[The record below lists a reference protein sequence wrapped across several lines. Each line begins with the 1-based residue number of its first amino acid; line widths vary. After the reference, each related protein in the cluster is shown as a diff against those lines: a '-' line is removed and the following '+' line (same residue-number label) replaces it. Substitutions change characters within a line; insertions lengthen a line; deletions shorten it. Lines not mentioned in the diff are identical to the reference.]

1 MRTPWS
7 PSLLL
12 AWLTIGQQQFSMCR
26 ARASSSSSSSHQSW
40 SDWNV
45 WSPCSRTCGGGI
57 TTRARPCLAR
67 SSPTA
72 TNSPYSNCSR
82 TLWEHKLCNTE
93 RCPPGSEDF
102 TDVQCSAFNNRFMG
116 NGRRVS
122 KWFAVERHTQKRNP
136 CELRCRSQ
144 DSTMIFSFG
153 KMADGT
159 SCGQSKICVNG
170 RCKDVGC
177 DGIIESGVRMDECG
191 VCGGRSLSCIQ
202 VQQMSSTQGELYKY
216 MAVTIIPRGA
226 TNIRVEDDSH
236 NVLTLWDHWPSRS
249 IVPNKG
255 ISNKTIRWETR
266 KLGGGTSTILAGGT
280 SFTHEMAENGSEALT
295 AVGPTMKPVTLA
307 VYMVKKANSSVRY
320 QYWVPKEDNRWRS
333 SVVDPPSYLIQKAA
347 ANASPPTAEHHF
359 RRARLHAGPLEDNA
373 IPFLTD
379 QVTSTITSS
388 TDGVSVIPTNRH
400 RGSKTRHKPGKEK
413 TKKGKC
419 PVCHRPRNQLHHFCK
434 SDVVIQ
440 ATVLSADFV
449 EGSVRYDVAVA
460 ESYRN
465 LVNLQ
470 QREYLWARD
479 RRCACPRLRVGREYV
494 VMAREQRNLANKE
507 SKLVVDSKSFV
518 RRFTE
523 RRHRQLSRLRKLQG
537 RKCNLTT

>member
-26 ARASSSSSSSHQSW
+26 ARTSSSSSHQAW
-40 SDWNV
+40 SDWNF
-45 WSPCSRTCGGGI
+45 WSPCSRTCGGGV
-57 TTRARPCLAR
+57 TTRARPCVSR
-67 SSPTA
+67 SLLTA
-72 TNSPYSNCSR
+72 SNSAYSDCSG

-93 RCPPGSEDF
+93 KCPPGSEDF

-122 KWFAVERHTQKRNP
+122 QWYAVERHTQKRNP

-159 SCGQSKICVNG
+159 SCGRSKICING

-191 VCGGRSLSCIQ
+191 VCGGRNLTCVQ

-236 NVLTLWDHWPSRS
+236 NVLTLWDRWPSRS
-249 IVPNKG
+249 IAPNKG
-255 ISNKTIRWETR
+255 ITNKTIHWESR

-307 VYMVKKANSSVRY
+307 VYLVKRANSSVRY
-320 QYWVPKEDNRWRS
+320 QYWVPKEDNVLQS
-333 SVVDPPSYLIQKAA
+333 SIADSPSYLIQRATA
-347 ANASPPTAEHHF
+347 TTEPPTAEHYF
-359 RRARLHAGPLEDNA
+359 RRARVHSGPLADNA
-373 IPFLTD
+373 IPFVTD
-379 QVTSTITSS
+379 QTSS
-388 TDGVSVIPTNRH
+388 TSNPDDVAPIPIIRH
-400 RGSKTRHKPGKEK
+400 KADKTRHKLIKEK
-413 TKKGKC
+413 KKGKC
-419 PVCHRPRNQLHHFCK
+419 PVCHRRRNQLHHFCK

-440 ATVLSADFV
+440 ATVLSAEFV
-449 EGSVRYDVAVA
+449 DGYLRYDVAVS

-465 LVNLQ
+465 LLDLQ

-479 RRCACPRLRVGREYV
+479 SRCPCPRLRVGREYV
-494 VMAREQRNLANKE
+494 IMAHEQRNFAIKE
-507 SKLVVDSKSFV
+507 SKLVVDSRSFV

>member
-1 MRTPWS
+1 MRTSWS

-12 AWLTIGQQQFSMCR
+12 AWLTIGQLDFPMCR
-26 ARASSSSSSSHQSW
+26 AGSSTSSLPTFSHETW
-40 SDWNV
+40 SDWSY
-45 WSPCSRTCGGGI
+45 WSPCSRTCGGGV
-57 TTRARPCLAR
+57 TTRARSCVAR
-67 SSPTA
+67 SPLTVTDSTW
-72 TNSPYSNCSR
+72 SNCSG
-82 TLWEHKLCNTE
+82 TLLEHKLCNTE
-93 RCPPGSEDF
+93 SCPPGSADF

-122 KWFAVERHTQKRNP
+122 KWYAVERHTQKRNP

-159 SCGQSKICVNG
+159 PCGRSKICIDG
-170 RCKDVGC
+170 RCKDAGC
-177 DGIIESGVRMDECG
+177 DGVVESGVRFDECG
-191 VCGGRSLSCIQ
+191 VCGGRNLSCIQ

-249 IVPNKG
+249 IAPNKG
-255 ISNKTIRWETR
+255 ISNKTIHWESR
-266 KLGGGTSTILAGGT
+266 KLSGGTSTILAGGT

-307 VYMVKKANSSVRY
+307 VYIVKKLNSSIRY
-320 QYWVPKEDNRWRS
+320 QYWVPKEDNGLQSALRKSPAELVHRPTAIW
-333 SVVDPPSYLIQKAA
+333 Q
-347 ANASPPTAEHHF
+347 PPTAEHHY
-359 RRARLHAGPLEDNA
+359 RRARLRAGPLLDNA
-373 IPFLTD
+373 IPFLTNHAVD
-379 QVTSTITSS
+379 KS
-388 TDGVSVIPTNRH
+388 DGLASQPAARNKIGRTKHKTN
-400 RGSKTRHKPGKEK
+400 KEK

-440 ATVLSADFV
+440 ATVLSVEVV
-449 EGSVRYDVAVA
+449 EGSLRYDVAIS

-465 LVNLQ
+465 LLDLQ
-470 QREYLWARD
+470 QREYLWAPD

-494 VMAREQRNLANKE
+494 VMAREQRNFANKE

-518 RRFTE
+518 RRFTD
-523 RRHRQLSRLRKLQG
+523 RRRRQLTRLRKLQG
-537 RKCNLTT
+537 RKCNSTT

>member
-1 MRTPWS
+1 MAAGVVRCRNE
-7 PSLLL
+7 L
-12 AWLTIGQQQFSMCR
+12 AVKVVVVVIDVVDGIRGMVR
-26 ARASSSSSSSHQSW
+26 ALAAPFW
-40 SDWNV
+40 A
-45 WSPCSRTCGGGI
+45 I
-57 TTRARPCLAR
+57 TAAAAVTRARFR
-67 SSPTA
+67 
-72 TNSPYSNCSR
+72 R
-82 TLWEHKLCNTE
+82 RFITE
-93 RCPPGSEDF
+93 MAQNNM
-102 TDVQCSAFNNRFMG
+102 TDPWSAFTIWFLIGPSCREVRDDTHAPRTRERIDRHQTLMKAGPQSTTRNEDAV
-116 NGRRVS
+116 VS
-122 KWFAVERHTQKRNP
+122 IATSSLVNDRPATILERNP

-159 SCGQSKICVNG
+159 SCGRSKICING

-191 VCGGRSLSCIQ
+191 VCGGRNLTCVQ

-249 IVPNKG
+249 IAPNKG
-255 ISNKTIRWETR
+255 ITNKTIHWESR

-307 VYMVKKANSSVRY
+307 VYLVKKANSSVRY
-320 QYWVPKEDNRWRS
+320 QYWVPKEDNVLQS
-333 SVVDPPSYLIQKAA
+333 SIADSPSYLIQRATA
-347 ANASPPTAEHHF
+347 TTEPPTAEHYF
-359 RRARLHAGPLEDNA
+359 RRARVHSGPLADNA
-373 IPFLTD
+373 IPFVTD
-379 QVTSTITSS
+379 QTSS
-388 TDGVSVIPTNRH
+388 TSNPDDVAPIPII
-400 RGSKTRHKPGKEK
+400 RHKA
-413 TKKGKC
+413 
-419 PVCHRPRNQLHHFCK
+419 
-434 SDVVIQ
+434 DIIQ
-440 ATVLSADFV
+440 ATVLSAEFV
-449 EGSVRYDVAVA
+449 DGYLRYDVAVS

-465 LVNLQ
+465 LLDLQ

-479 RRCACPRLRVGREYV
+479 SRCPCPRLRVGREYV
-494 VMAREQRNLANKE
+494 IMAHEQRNFAIKE
-507 SKLVVDSKSFV
+507 SKLVVDSRSFV

>member
-1 MRTPWS
+1 
-7 PSLLL
+7 
-12 AWLTIGQQQFSMCR
+12 
-26 ARASSSSSSSHQSW
+26 
-40 SDWNV
+40 
-45 WSPCSRTCGGGI
+45 
-57 TTRARPCLAR
+57 
-67 SSPTA
+67 
-72 TNSPYSNCSR
+72 
-82 TLWEHKLCNTE
+82 
-93 RCPPGSEDF
+93 
-102 TDVQCSAFNNRFMG
+102 
-116 NGRRVS
+116 
-122 KWFAVERHTQKRNP
+122 
-136 CELRCRSQ
+136 
-144 DSTMIFSFG
+144 MIFSFG

-159 SCGQSKICVNG
+159 SCGRSKICVNG

-191 VCGGRSLSCIQ
+191 VCGGRNLSCVQ

-249 IVPNKG
+249 IAPNKG

-307 VYMVKKANSSVRY
+307 VYMVKKANASVRY
-320 QYWVPKEDNRWRS
+320 QYWVPKEDNGWRGA
-333 SVVDPPSYLIQKAA
+333 VVDSPSYPTQKATV
-347 ANASPPTAEHHF
+347 NALPPTVEHHF

-379 QVTSTITSS
+379 QVTSTSTSS
-388 TDGVSVIPTNRH
+388 TGGVSLIPTTRH
-400 RGSKTRHKPGKEK
+400 KVGKARHKPGKEK
-413 TKKGKC
+413 KKNGKC
-419 PVCHRPRNQLHHFCK
+419 PVCHRPRNQLHYFCK

-440 ATVLSADFV
+440 ATVLSAEIV
-449 EGSVRYDVAVA
+449 EGSLRYDVAVA

-465 LVNLQ
+465 LLDLQ

-479 RRCACPRLRVGREYV
+479 RRCPCPRLRVGREYV
-494 VMAREQRNLANKE
+494 VMAREQRDFANKE

-523 RRHRQLSRLRKLQG
+523 RRRRQLSRLRKLQG

>member
-1 MRTPWS
+1 
-7 PSLLL
+7 
-12 AWLTIGQQQFSMCR
+12 MCR
-26 ARASSSSSSSHQSW
+26 ARTSSSSSSHQAW
-40 SDWNV
+40 SDWNF

-57 TTRARPCLAR
+57 TTRARPCIAR
-67 SSPTA
+67 SSLTA
-72 TNSPYSNCSR
+72 TNSQYSNCSG

-93 RCPPGSEDF
+93 KCPPGSEDF

-122 KWFAVERHTQKRNP
+122 KWYAEEHRTHKRNP

-159 SCGQSKICVNG
+159 SCGHSKICVNG

-177 DGIIESGVRMDECG
+177 DGIVESGVRMDECG
-191 VCGGRSLSCIQ
+191 VCGGRNLTCVQ

-249 IVPNKG
+249 IAPNKG
-255 ISNKTIRWETR
+255 ISNKTIHWESR
-266 KLGGGTSTILAGGT
+266 KLDGGTSTILAGGT

-295 AVGPTMKPVTLA
+295 AVGPTMKAVTLA

-320 QYWVPKEDNRWRS
+320 QYWVPKEDNVLRN
-333 SVVDPPSYLIQKAA
+333 SVVEPPSYLIQKAEA
-347 ANASPPTAEHHF
+347 TVEPPATEHHF
-359 RRARLHAGPLEDNA
+359 RRARVHAEPLEGNA
-373 IPFLTD
+373 IPFITD
-379 QVTSTITSS
+379 PATNTTST
-388 TDGVSVIPTNRH
+388 DDVSPIPTI
-400 RGSKTRHKPGKEK
+400 RHKAAKTWHKPSKEN
-413 TKKGKC
+413 KKRKC
-419 PVCHRPRNQLHHFCK
+419 PVCHRPRNQLRHFCK

-440 ATVLSADFV
+440 AKVLSADFV
-449 EGSVRYDVAVA
+449 DGYLRYDVAVYQ
-460 ESYRN
+460 SYRN

-470 QREYLWARD
+470 PREYLWARD
-479 RRCACPRLRVGREYV
+479 SRCACPRLRVGREYV
-494 VMAREQRNLANKE
+494 IMAHEQRNYAAKE
-507 SKLVVDSKSFV
+507 SKLVVDSRSFV
-518 RRFTE
+518 RRYTE
-523 RRHRQLSRLRKLQG
+523 RRHRQLTRLRELQG

>member
-26 ARASSSSSSSHQSW
+26 ARTSSSSSHQAW
-40 SDWNV
+40 SDWNF
-45 WSPCSRTCGGGI
+45 WSPCSRTCGGGV
-57 TTRARPCLAR
+57 TTRARPCIAR
-67 SSPTA
+67 SSLTA
-72 TNSPYSNCSR
+72 TNSHYANCTG

-93 RCPPGSEDF
+93 KCPPGSEDF
-102 TDVQCSAFNNRFMG
+102 TDVQCSAFNNRLMG
-116 NGRRVS
+116 NGRRVA
-122 KWFAVERHTQKRNP
+122 KWFAEERHTPKRNP

-159 SCGQSKICVNG
+159 SCGYSKTCVNG

-191 VCGGRSLSCIQ
+191 VCGGRNLTCVQ

-249 IVPNKG
+249 ISPNKG
-255 ISNKTIRWETR
+255 ISNKTIHWESR
-266 KLGGGTSTILAGGT
+266 KLDGGTSTILAGGT

-295 AVGPTMKPVTLA
+295 AVGPTMKAVTLA

-320 QYWVPKEDNRWRS
+320 QYWVPKEDNMLQS
-333 SVVDPPSYLIQKAA
+333 NVVEPPSYLVQR
-347 ANASPPTAEHHF
+347 AEATTEPLATVHHF
-359 RRARLHAGPLEDNA
+359 RRARVHAEPLESNA
-373 IPFLTD
+373 IPFITD
-379 QVTSTITSS
+379 EAANTTST
-388 TDGVSVIPTNRH
+388 DDVSQTPTI
-400 RGSKTRHKPGKEK
+400 RHKTAK
-413 TKKGKC
+413 TWHKLSKDNKKKRKC
-419 PVCHRPRNQLHHFCK
+419 LVCHRPKNQVRHFCK
-434 SDVVIQ
+434 SDVVMQ
-440 ATVLSADFV
+440 AKVLSADFV
-449 EGSVRYDVAVA
+449 DGYLRYDVAVSQ
-460 ESYRN
+460 SYRN
-465 LVNLQ
+465 LLDLQ
-470 QREYLWARD
+470 PREYLWARNS
-479 RRCACPRLRVGREYV
+479 RCACPRLRVGREYV
-494 VMAREQRNLANKE
+494 IMAHEQRNYAAKE
-507 SKLVVDSKSFV
+507 SKLVVDSRSFV
-518 RRFTE
+518 RRYTE
-523 RRHRQLSRLRKLQG
+523 RRHRQLTRLRKLQG